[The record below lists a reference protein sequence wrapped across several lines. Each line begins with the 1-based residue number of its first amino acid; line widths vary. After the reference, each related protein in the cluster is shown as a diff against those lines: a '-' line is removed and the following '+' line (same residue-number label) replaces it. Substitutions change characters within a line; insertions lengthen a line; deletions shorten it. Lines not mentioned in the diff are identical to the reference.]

1 MLVESLLLVQSPFP
15 AARAPMGLD
24 KNLLRHIFRACASNQ
39 PLNPADIYLYENFKY
54 VYTPLKYY
62 MEQKNKKL
70 FRFHVK
76 TPFFVNLFHVKV
88 KTCKQMLSHANIEQ
102 GTVIVLSTKK

>member
-15 AARAPMGLD
+15 AARAPMDLD

-39 PLNPADIYLYENFKY
+39 PLNPADIYLYVNFKY

-62 MEQKNKKL
+62 MEQKNKNNFL
-70 FRFHVK
+70 GSMLR
-76 TPFFVNLFHVKV
+76 PFF
-88 KTCKQMLSHANIEQ
+88 CKF
-102 GTVIVLSTKK
+102 VPC

>member
-39 PLNPADIYLYENFKY
+39 PLNPIYFDVSRRGLQIYIYIYIY
-54 VYTPLKYY
+54 VAQRLVVPPAR
-62 MEQKNKKL
+62 ERWPQ
-70 FRFHVK
+70 
-76 TPFFVNLFHVKV
+76 P
-88 KTCKQMLSHANIEQ
+88 MLSQAFAVPAL
-102 GTVIVLSTKK
+102 GFRMRCA